1 MMTVAERP
9 PRNFAAH
16 EKTSVSVT
24 MPTSGAVKGWKKPAN
39 TARFRPG
46 EMPLDKPNVRGHGA
60 EAEGGREGRLGH
72 LPRV

>member
-1 MMTVAERP
+1 
-9 PRNFAAH
+9 
-16 EKTSVSVT
+16 

-46 EMPLDKPNVRGHGA
+46 EMPLDKQNVRGHGA

-72 LPRV
+72 LPRA